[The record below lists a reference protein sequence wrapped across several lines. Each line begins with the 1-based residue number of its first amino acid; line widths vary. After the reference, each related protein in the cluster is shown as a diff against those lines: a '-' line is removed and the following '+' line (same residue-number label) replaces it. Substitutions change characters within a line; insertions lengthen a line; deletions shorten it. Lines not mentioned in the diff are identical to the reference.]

1 MRLIVEIAAGVALG
15 IFAFLYILKM
25 VADFGQWLGYRR
37 AIKAED
43 RLLQSRYE
51 MAVSQGAPAEF
62 IGGLFDLETWE
73 RAYRDGETERW
84 MAQKREEQDYWREES
99 TPDTPE
105 TRAILR
111 AYRKAIRPWRPS
123 I

>member
-1 MRLIVEIAAGVALG
+1 MRLILEIAAGVALG
-15 IFAFLYILKM
+15 IFAFVYILKM
-25 VADFGQWLGYRR
+25 VAHFRQWLGHRR
-37 AIKAED
+37 AIKAEE

-84 MAQKREEQDYWREES
+84 IGNKQEEPDYWREES
-99 TPDTPE
+99 MPDTPE
-105 TRAILR
+105 TRTILR
-111 AYRKAIRPWRPS
+111 AYRRAIRPWRPR
-123 I
+123 